1 MDSFEFNKIAGA
13 ILASLLVVLGVNKLV
28 GAIYAPEVP
37 EKSAYVVDVPDKPAG
52 ESGGEEAPPAV
63 PLPVLLSSATAD
75 AGAKVTKQC
84 VSCHSFEKGGPTK
97 VGPNLY
103 GVLGGPIGHIQGY
116 SYSQPLQEAHTAG
129 KTWTYDEM
137 FAFLENPKKHFPGT
151 KMGFAGLRKPEQRA
165 DVIAYLRSMS
175 DNPLALPTP

>member
-1 MDSFEFNKIAGA
+1 MDSFEFNKIAGG
-13 ILASLLVVLGVNKLV
+13 ILASLLVVLGVNKVV

-37 EKSAYVVDVPDKPAG
+37 AKPGYAVEVTETAPAEG
-52 ESGGEEAPPAV
+52 GGEAAPQV
-63 PLPVLLSSATAD
+63 SLPELLASATAE

-84 VSCHSFEKGGPTK
+84 VSCHSFEKGGPIK

-103 GVLGGPIGHIQGY
+103 GVLGGPIGHMQGY
-116 SYSQPLQEAHTAG
+116 SYSQPLQEAHAAG
-129 KTWTYDEM
+129 KTWTYDEI

-151 KMGFAGLRKPEQRA
+151 KMGFAGLKKPEQRA

-175 DNPLALPTP
+175 DNPPPLPTP